1 MKKYVITAAL
11 AGLSMIAVPAY
22 AQDGFIGASFGRLDV
37 GVGDADLWSVH
48 GATNF
53 AAGNGMR
60 VLIDGTFSDSNDVD
74 VQSLT
79 GTGHLV
85 WDSGGN
91 SAFGVFLGLTNVDSS
106 GSDST
111 TVAGGVEYAM
121 FMNGGTLN
129 LSAGIGTNDD
139 TDTDLFGGAAEY
151 RIFVSD
157 NTRIDLNAALFRADS
172 SGGDADGTSLGVG
185 IEHLFG
191 GGFSL
196 GGGYSR
202 VDVDDLGVEADLFT
216 VTGRILFGGKNLR
229 ERDRTGN
236 TFGPLGGFAGA
247 LTLF

>member
-1 MKKYVITAAL
+1 MKKYVLATAL
-11 AGLSMIAVPAY
+11 AGLSMMAVPAY
-22 AQDGFIGASFGRLDV
+22 AQDGFVGAQFSRIDV
-37 GVGDADLWSVH
+37 GAGDADAYGVH
-48 GATNF
+48 GA
-53 AAGNGMR
+53 AAFGAGGGMR
-60 VLIDGTFSDSNDVD
+60 VLIDGAFTDSSDAD

-85 WDSGGN
+85 WDSGN
-91 SAFGVFLGLTNVDSS
+91 SAFGVFVGMTNVDD
-106 GSDST
+106 GTSDSS
-111 TVAGGVEYAM
+111 TVAGGAEYAM
-121 FMNGGTLN
+121 FMTGGTLV
-129 LSAGIGTNDD
+129 LSAGLGTNDD

-151 RIFVSD
+151 RIFASD

-172 SGGDADGTSLGVG
+172 GGGDADGTSLGVA

-202 VDVDDLGVEADLFT
+202 VDVDDAGIEADILT
-216 VTGRILFGGKNLR
+216 VTGRFTFGGKSLR

-247 LTLF
+247 LSSF